1 MVENAFIAKSLVDV
15 VLTIGVVDL
24 IVVVV
29 KVEVDVT
36 GLFLNN
42 SAFLLVVA
50 SFVDGVKPNTPFFNF
65 LNAVNGFFL
74 TFLILFFLGIFGL
87 LSFGRLVDL
96 TFEDSNAKIGVLGSG
111 VCCFGCL
118 NVLIKLGERT
128 VGTILGDGAIVV
140 LKVVDTAFLKLGK
153 GPS

>member
-1 MVENAFIAKSLVDV
+1 MVENVFISKSLADV
-15 VLTIGVVDL
+15 VLCIGVVDL

-36 GLFLNN
+36 GVFLNK

-50 SFVDGVKPNTPFFNF
+50 SLAEGVKPNTPFFNF

-74 TFLILFFLGIFGL
+74 TFLIIFFLGIFGL
-87 LSFGRLVDL
+87 LSFGRLEDL
-96 TFEDSNAKIGVLGSG
+96 TFEDSNAENGVLGSG

-118 NVLIKLGERT
+118 NVLTKLGDRT
-128 VGTILGDGAIVV
+128 VGTMGEGDMVV
-140 LKVVDTAFLKLGK
+140 LKIVETSFLKLGK

>member
-1 MVENAFIAKSLVDV
+1 MAILVDV
-15 VLTIGVVDL
+15 VLSIGVVDL
-24 IVVVV
+24 IVMVV
-29 KVEVDVT
+29 KVAVDVT
-36 GLFLNN
+36 GVFLNK

-96 TFEDSNAKIGVLGSG
+96 TFEDSNPKSGVLGSG

-118 NVLIKLGERT
+118 NVLTKLGDRT
-128 VGTILGDGAIVV
+128 VGTIPGEGDIVV
-140 LKVVDTAFLKLGK
+140 LKIVETSFLKLGK